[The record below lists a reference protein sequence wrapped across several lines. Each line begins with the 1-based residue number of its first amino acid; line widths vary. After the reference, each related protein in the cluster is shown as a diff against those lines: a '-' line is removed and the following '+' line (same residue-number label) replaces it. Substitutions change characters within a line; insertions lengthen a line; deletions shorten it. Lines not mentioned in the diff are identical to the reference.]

1 MINGQD
7 KEKQRRSIRAEREEL
22 QQATKHFMRSMF
34 RTGISLA
41 FLPVNSLPQK
51 TQQHFYAAGREFT
64 HGVATL
70 MHELANGIEEMTK
83 DTSAPTTRG
92 EGPHTYGKSV
102 R

>member
-7 KEKQRRSIRAEREEL
+7 KEKQRSSMRAEREEL

-34 RTGISLA
+34 RTGVSLA
-41 FLPVNSLPQK
+41 FLPVNILPRK

-70 MHELANGIEEMTK
+70 MHELANGIEEMAK
-83 DTSAPTTRG
+83 DTSASTTLG
-92 EGPHTYGKSV
+92 EGPHTDGESV
-102 R
+102 